1 MVDRPSGTVTF
12 VFTDIEGSTRRWEA
26 DPEAMRTCACRKF
39 GRAVW
44 QGLSRND
51 PEPYDR
57 AFNVDFRPPGVDFS
71 VLGGCHNAW
80 SEAAAEYWAPTGHPR
95 SGTLG
100 DIDRVRS
107 DEHRRARGSVGYDA
121 SATSIQLIGPRAQ
134 IGIGAHHGPSF
145 SAPGRPSNRPDPR
158 HVREDQCDLHEG

>member
-51 PEPYDR
+51 PEPYLSHTIALSTSTSGR
-57 AFNVDFRPPGVDFS
+57 QASISAFWEGAITPGQRPRP
-71 VLGGCHNAW
+71 NI
-80 SEAAAEYWAPTGHPR
+80 GHPQV
-95 SGTLG
+95 T
-100 DIDRVRS
+100 
-107 DEHRRARGSVGYDA
+107 HAPA
-121 SATSIQLIGPRAQ
+121 PSAT
-134 IGIGAHHGPSF
+134 
-145 SAPGRPSNRPDPR
+145 
-158 HVREDQCDLHEG
+158 